1 MYSYLY
7 PRKNL
12 EIKNEQISSIPR
24 HKLEVVVGRWGKM
37 RKCKKGSF
45 AIGAEVGLH
54 DDYGLSNLKAKQ
66 KKKHYLF
73 YYPEYLKPNSR
84 SYELSI
90 VRASV
95 LNLRLY
101 CSEYQVDD
109 LGVSTTRIE
118 GDLSK
123 DFEMDPWMSNYDCS
137 FRKKRLPW
145 SKCERDYLKDIHRN
159 QM

>member
-1 MYSYLY
+1 MNSYLY
-7 PRKNL
+7 PHKNL
-12 EIKNEQISSIPR
+12 EIWNEQIQD
-24 HKLEVVVGRWGKM
+24 ECVVGRWGKM
-37 RKCKKGSF
+37 KKCKKGSF

-54 DDYGLSNLKAKQ
+54 DDYGMSNLKDKQ
-66 KKKHYLF
+66 KKALYEFH
-73 YYPEYLKPNSR
+73 YPEFRTPGWKYYFLF
-84 SYELSI
+84 I

-101 CSEYQVDD
+101 CSDYQEDE

-123 DFEMDPWMSNYDCS
+123 DFEMDPWMSDYDCKH
-137 FRKKRLPW
+137 RW
-145 SKCERDYLKDIHRN
+145 NWCEREILKDIHRH

>member
-1 MYSYLY
+1 MY
-7 PRKNL
+7 PHKNL
-12 EIKNEQISSIPR
+12 EIWNNNNKIWND
-24 HKLEVVVGRWGKM
+24 VVVGRWGKM
-37 RKCKKGSF
+37 KKCKKGSF

-54 DDYGLSNLKAKQ
+54 DDYGISSLKAKQ
-66 KKKHYLF
+66 RLRYSF

-109 LGVSTTRIE
+109 HGVSTTRIE

-123 DFEMDPWMSNYDCS
+123 DFEMDPWMSDYDCS
-137 FRKKRLPW
+137 FRRDKKQQW
-145 SKCERDYLKDIHRN
+145 TACERDYVKDIQRN

>member
-1 MYSYLY
+1 MY
-7 PRKNL
+7 PHKNL
-12 EIKNEQISSIPR
+12 EILNKQIWKDDS
-24 HKLEVVVGRWGKM
+24 KAQEVVVGRWGKM
-37 RKCKKGSF
+37 KKCKTGSF

-54 DDYGLSNLKAKQ
+54 DDYGLSNLKNTQ
-66 KKKHYLF
+66 NMIYGF
-73 YYPEYLKPNSR
+73 YYPEFYITPNFR
-84 SYELSI
+84 YYYLSI

-123 DFEMDPWMSNYDCS
+123 DFEMDPWMSDYDC
-137 FRKKRLPW
+137 KHKW
-145 SKCERDYLKDIHRN
+145 SWCEREILKDIHRH

>member
-1 MYSYLY
+1 MY
-7 PRKNL
+7 PHKNL
-12 EIKNEQISSIPR
+12 EIWNNNNKIWND
-24 HKLEVVVGRWGKM
+24 VVVGRWGKM
-37 RKCKKGSF
+37 KKCKKGSF

-54 DDYGLSNLKAKQ
+54 DDYGISSLKAKQ
-66 KKKHYLF
+66 RLRYWF
-73 YYPEYLKPNSR
+73 YYPEYLKPNSI

-109 LGVSTTRIE
+109 HGVSTTRIE

-123 DFEMDPWMSNYDCS
+123 DFEMDPWMSDYDCS
-137 FRKKRLPW
+137 FRRDKQMPW
-145 SKCERDYLKDIHRN
+145 TACERDYVKDIQRN

>member
-1 MYSYLY
+1 MY
-7 PRKNL
+7 PHKNL
-12 EIKNEQISSIPR
+12 EILNKQIFANNVWQ
-24 HKLEVVVGRWGKM
+24 EVVVGRWGKM
-37 RKCKKGSF
+37 KKCKTGSF

-54 DDYGLSNLKAKQ
+54 DDYGLSNLRNTQ
-66 KKKHYLF
+66 KMHYTF
-73 YYPEYLKPNSR
+73 YYPEFNKPGYR
-84 SYELSI
+84 YWYLSI

-109 LGVSTTRIE
+109 IGVSTTRIE

-123 DFEMDPWMSNYDCS
+123 DFEMDPWMSDYDCS
-137 FRKKRLPW
+137 RRKDQRK
-145 SKCERDYLKDIHRN
+145 KCERDFLKDIHRN